1 MPGSAAFVAFL
12 LLILSRSKV
21 LLMNPE
27 QLRFAKTH
35 EWVAVEGD
43 VATVGISDFAVKL
56 LTDIVFL
63 ALPAI
68 GKKFSPG
75 ESLGEIE
82 SVKAV
87 SDVYAPVSGEIL
99 EVNEKLPDNLG
110 LLSDSP
116 FDKAWIA
123 KIRMSKPEQLSQLM
137 SYSDYLKHCENDG
150 H

>member
-1 MPGSAAFVAFL
+1 
-12 LLILSRSKV
+12 
-21 LLMNPE
+21 MNPE

-137 SYSDYLKHCENDG
+137 SYSDYQKHCENDG

>member
-1 MPGSAAFVAFL
+1 
-12 LLILSRSKV
+12 
-21 LLMNPE
+21 MNPE

-63 ALPAI
+63 ALPKV
-68 GKKFSPG
+68 GRKFSPG

-87 SDVYAPVSGEIL
+87 SDVYAPVTGEIL
-99 EVNEKLPDNLG
+99 EVNEELPNNLA

-116 FDKAWIA
+116 FEKAWIA
-123 KIRMSKPEQLSQLM
+123 KIRIAKPEQLDQLM
-137 SYSDYLKHCENDG
+137 SYSDYKKHCEDNA

>member
-1 MPGSAAFVAFL
+1 
-12 LLILSRSKV
+12 
-21 LLMNPE
+21 MNPE

-68 GKKFSPG
+68 GKNFSPG
-75 ESLGEIE
+75 ESMGEIE

-87 SDVYAPVSGEIL
+87 SDVYAPLSGEII

-110 LLSDSP
+110 LLNDSP
-116 FDKAWIA
+116 FEKAWIV
-123 KIRMSKPEQLSQLM
+123 KIRFSKPEQLDPLM
-137 SYSDYLKHCENDG
+137 SYPDYKKHCESDG